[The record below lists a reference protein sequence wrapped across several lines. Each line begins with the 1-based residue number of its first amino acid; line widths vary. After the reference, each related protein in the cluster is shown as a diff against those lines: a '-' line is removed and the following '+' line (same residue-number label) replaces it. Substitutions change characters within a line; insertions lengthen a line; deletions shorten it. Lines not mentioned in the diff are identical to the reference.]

1 MNSFARRPAN
11 RLQISKVFLSLA
23 AIALIGGAAIFF
35 VSLKLQQHRLGELVR
50 ESERQLREVRSRN
63 QDLQSR
69 IASLSSRVAL
79 RQQLVT
85 GFITL
90 VPVQN
95 TAIARLT
102 PPAIATADGGLR
114 TAANQPLL
122 R

>member
-1 MNSFARRPAN
+1 M
-11 RLQISKVFLSLA
+11 
-23 AIALIGGAAIFF
+23 
-35 VSLKLQQHRLGELVR
+35 VR

-79 RQQLVT
+79 RQQLAS

-102 PPAIATADGGLR
+102 PPAIATADGVLR
-114 TAANQPLL
+114 TAANQPI
-122 R
+122 RR